1 MKEANYK
8 THDLPLDELIVPV
21 QQMFPNCRKY
31 SKCCTDD
38 KQFWADLQERVKTLK
53 PQKQPF
59 RVWSIELGL
68 GKPVEGFEG
77 W

>member
-8 THDLPLDELIVPV
+8 THDLPLDEIIVPV

-38 KQFWADLQERVKTLK
+38 REFWDMLQERVKILR
-53 PQKQPF
+53 PIKQPF
-59 RVWSIELGL
+59 RTLIVKSNL
-68 GKPVEGFEG
+68 GKQPEGFEG